1 MLKIDTRAAV
11 DAIRKALGDIP
22 ALALEAAN
30 KEARRTAY
38 RVANDAKKAVMKGPK
53 TGRIYKREGKEGTN
67 SSTIHIASA
76 PGQAPA
82 TDKGLLASG
91 IVSRAR
97 KLNAEAGATMRYA
110 PFLEFGTSRGLKPRP
125 FLKPA
130 LDAHIDDHIAR
141 VVTAVKAVK
150 AAMQKD
156 F

>member
-53 TGRIYKREGKEGTN
+53 TGRAYKRESGAN
-67 SSTIHIASA
+67 YSTIHIASA

-82 TDKGLLASG
+82 TDTGLLASG

-97 KLNAEAGATMRYA
+97 KLNAEAGAMAEYA
-110 PFLEFGTSRGLKPRP
+110 PGLEFGKPPVAPRP
-125 FLKPA
+125 FLRPA
-130 LDAHIDDHIAR
+130 LAAHIDDHIAR
-141 VVTAVKAVK
+141 VVAAVEAVK